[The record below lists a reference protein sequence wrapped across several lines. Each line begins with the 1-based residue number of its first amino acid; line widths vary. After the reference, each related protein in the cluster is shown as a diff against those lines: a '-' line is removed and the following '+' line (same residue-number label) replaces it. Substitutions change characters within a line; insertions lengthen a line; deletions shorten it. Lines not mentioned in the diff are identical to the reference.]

1 MGDEL
6 ENGNGTDEV
15 RYLDVC
21 KMIIS
26 PRLRE
31 DNDEKRV
38 MNSNFI
44 GPVIDSS
51 GGVAADTLN
60 Y

>member
-1 MGDEL
+1 MRNEL

-21 KMIIS
+21 KMIFS

-31 DNDEKRV
+31 DNDEK
-38 MNSNFI
+38 SNEFQFHRP
-44 GPVIDSS
+44 G
-51 GGVAADTLN
+51 